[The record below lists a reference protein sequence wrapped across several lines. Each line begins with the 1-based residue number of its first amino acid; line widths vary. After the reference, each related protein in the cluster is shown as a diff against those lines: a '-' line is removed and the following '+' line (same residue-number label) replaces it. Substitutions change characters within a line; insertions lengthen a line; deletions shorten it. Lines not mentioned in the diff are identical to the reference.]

1 MTKHIALW
9 MMIATFA
16 GCAGPTGL
24 AAEPKPGQSIPAA
37 PSSAAI
43 GSGATCVGSGSDAHA
58 AKAADDQASQTQPFD
73 PEDVDLRLSGVNA
86 IGGPVALGACRLFAR
101 NPGDFTNSRVEPG
114 CFESSDGVTLLP
126 VDRDSEVAFS
136 IGTVGSP
143 NYLTQVT
150 TSSEALDLS
159 GTPYRLLATEQI
171 AAVYATAGVA
181 PVALTSA
188 VVVETAVQ
196 GGSYELLLYTTDQ
209 GPAPIYLDAEA
220 NPAPSAK
227 TSFANGWAVFPNVP
241 MGIHA
246 VSFGHPSES
255 LELAPGM
262 GWADYRAG
270 NTLIWVLPDY
280 ATLVAGIEPASGL

>member
-1 MTKHIALW
+1 MTTHIALW
-9 MMIATFA
+9 MTFATLA
-16 GCAGPTGL
+16 GCAGSVV
-24 AAEPKPGQSIPAA
+24 EPGQGQPSPVTPSIPAVC
-37 PSSAAI
+37 SDRT
-43 GSGATCVGSGSDAHA
+43 GARSGSDSNV
-58 AKAADDQASQTQPFD
+58 AKVANGQPSQTQPYD
-73 PEDVDLRLSGVNA
+73 PEDVDLCLTGVNA
-86 IGGPVALGACRLFAR
+86 AGHGVALGACRLFAR
-101 NPGDFTNSRVEPG
+101 NPGDFTNARVEPG
-114 CFESSDGVTLLP
+114 CTESSDGVTLLP

-150 TSSEALDLS
+150 TSSDALDLS
-159 GTPYRLLATEQI
+159 RTPYRLLTTEQI
-171 AAVYATAGVA
+171 ADVYATAGVA

-209 GPAPIYLDAEA
+209 GPAPIYLDAEGNA
-220 NPAPSAK
+220 APSAK

-241 MGIHA
+241 MSMDA

-270 NTLIWVLPDY
+270 NTLIWVLPGY
-280 ATLVAGIEPASGL
+280 TTLVAGITPASGS